1 MPTFELD
8 ERGYFWWADEPVS
21 EGHFAPES
29 AVTGQIQVGT
39 NGAAKLILDDV
50 LPRTPGRPNL
60 QYGTIPGDE
69 AELAVVGLI
78 RRGQAYVRLEQLS
91 QAGLSFGSA
100 RRTSETLKARMCVQG
115 RRLIADLPPNGYGTA
130 IRLSLAGFDEW
141 LQPSKRS
148 LGLPHIFLAI
158 WKDALRFQGPPSPL
172 EPMLTGG
179 PKARETEIRLQQ
191 EGSLIYTPQVPN
203 NIE

>member
-115 RRLIADLPPNGYGTA
+115 RRLIADLPPNRYGTA

-141 LQPSKRS
+141 LHLQIPKVEEGTI
-148 LGLPHIFLAI
+148 GLTAHIPRYMERRFEVPGATI
-158 WKDALRFQGPPSPL
+158 SIGADAYWWA
-172 EPMLTGG
+172 EG
-179 PKARETEIRLQQ
+179 PKTEI
-191 EGSLIYTPQVPN
+191 
-203 NIE
+203 